1 MQRISLDDNIKL
13 KNTIVTIGKFDG
25 IHKGHE
31 KLLEV
36 IVNNANGRQKV
47 VLTFETTPSA
57 FLKNNANKTI
67 VTEDEK
73 QILCEQQGVDVY
85 MKMPMKK
92 EFLALSPDEFVSKI
106 LKDKIGATTIVC
118 GPDFHFGTKASGNV
132 KFLKDNLTTTANF
145 KIVKGKD
152 KKKYGVITLSKYAIR
167 YATDRFLDVEIV
179 ETPVSGLKVP
189 KSSVVTSKL
198 YVIPKE
204 YSKKGENGN
213 SIGFNLQNSKT
224 NKSEIYYP
232 PIAYSDDDN
241 YYVAQSYF
249 EPGDVITKSD
259 SHSSYVVERTRDFM
273 GVYNINNG
281 YTVFTI
287 VNILDTLDEYYI
299 VANET
304 SGLEI
309 YDRIVLDASKVSENQ
324 IIFQ

>member
-67 VTEDEK
+67 VTEEEK

-118 GPDFHFGTKASGNV
+118 ESQHALPQAARAYR
-132 KFLKDNLTTTANF
+132 KFRKC
-145 KIVKGKD
+145 
-152 KKKYGVITLSKYAIR
+152 
-167 YATDRFLDVEIV
+167 
-179 ETPVSGLKVP
+179 
-189 KSSVVTSKL
+189 
-198 YVIPKE
+198 
-204 YSKKGENGN
+204 
-213 SIGFNLQNSKT
+213 
-224 NKSEIYYP
+224 
-232 PIAYSDDDN
+232 
-241 YYVAQSYF
+241 
-249 EPGDVITKSD
+249 
-259 SHSSYVVERTRDFM
+259 
-273 GVYNINNG
+273 
-281 YTVFTI
+281 
-287 VNILDTLDEYYI
+287 
-299 VANET
+299 
-304 SGLEI
+304 
-309 YDRIVLDASKVSENQ
+309 
-324 IIFQ
+324 

>member
-1 MQRISLDDNIKL
+1 MK
-13 KNTIVTIGKFDG
+13 
-25 IHKGHE
+25 
-31 KLLEV
+31 KLLF
-36 IVNNANGRQKV
+36 IINPKAG
-47 VLTFETTPSA
+47 
-57 FLKNNANKTI
+57 LKKNKHFI
-67 VTEDEK
+67 DE
-73 QILCEQQGVDVY
+73 
-85 MKMPMKK
+85 
-92 EFLALSPDEFVSKI
+92 S
-106 LKDKIGATTIVC
+106 
-118 GPDFHFGTKASGNV
+118 
-132 KFLKDNLTTTANF
+132 
-145 KIVKGKD
+145 
-152 KKKYGVITLSKYAIR
+152 
-167 YATDRFLDVEIV
+167 VEIF
-179 ETPVSGLKVP
+179 ENAGYKVGI
-189 KSSVVTSKL
+189 KFTKKRL
-198 YVIPKE
+198 DGTNIAKE